1 MVQDRRQY
9 PRLVPNSP
17 MLVSLGESSSRFL
30 FDLCEGGLAVH
41 GLPLESRNPVI
52 SLALDLP
59 EDTCHIQ
66 ARAEIAWTSDSG
78 NRTGLRFV
86 DLADTS
92 RQRLRE
98 WVSARGVT
106 ATLAAAE
113 EGPALPVFV
122 THPTD
127 DLVSPIP
134 QEKRDEGVAELR
146 SALEPPQLTG
156 ESKSNEPDVW
166 GDEGFSRSG
175 KSRSLI
181 RLCLEL
187 CLAGVLLAAVFVSL
201 GYYLGSS
208 RQFKSGSENPRRAGG
223 IGDNPQA
230 REITSTAQVP
240 ETPPKGLLASAN
252 PPPATTTSL
261 PPTISLDRSGVVLQL
276 GAMTLEEN
284 ADALAQDLQQRNF
297 PAFVF
302 KRGTDH
308 YYRVAVGPYGDAHST
323 VRAKRELER
332 QGFKAILR
340 RWSPE

>member
-1 MVQDRRQY
+1 MVEDRRQY
-9 PRLVPNSP
+9 PRLVPSSP

-41 GLPLESRNPVI
+41 GLPLESRNAVI

-66 ARAEIAWTSDSG
+66 ARAEIAWISDSG

-106 ATLAAAE
+106 ARLAAAE

-122 THPTD
+122 THATD
-127 DLVSPIP
+127 DLVSPIS

-146 SALEPPQLTG
+146 SALVPPQLTG
-156 ESKSNEPDVW
+156 ESNSREPEVW
-166 GDEGFSRSG
+166 GDEGLRRYG
-175 KSRSLI
+175 KSRRLI
-181 RLCLEL
+181 GL
-187 CLAGVLLAAVFVSL
+187 CLAGVLLSLVFVSL

-230 REITSTAQVP
+230 REITATAQVP
-240 ETPPKGLLASAN
+240 ETPPKGLVASAN
-252 PPPATTTSL
+252 PPPARTAFL
-261 PPTISLDRSGVVLQL
+261 PPTISLDRSGVMLQV
-276 GAMTLEEN
+276 GAMTHEDN
-284 ADALAQDLQQRNF
+284 ADLLAQDLQQRNF

-302 KRGTDH
+302 KRGTDRF
-308 YYRVAVGPYGDAHST
+308 YRVAVGPYSDAHST
-323 VRAKRELER
+323 VRAKKELKR
-332 QGFKAILR
+332 HGFKAILR